1 MFIRVFLRIFIISP
15 NIHGFSEYSKPL
27 LRFCTICQRRVFE
40 TLTDLCYPVFE
51 HIQRKRVIFMDKRHY
66 VYLLRCAD
74 GSLYT
79 GMTPD
84 IARRLRQHV
93 EHLAGCAKYT
103 RSHPVTALALLL
115 TTDTATT
122 ARQLEA
128 RIKRLTRA
136 QKDALI
142 ADPAKIA
149 DLCPALAGAD
159 IRPVPGA
166 ALADYLPNAENPAD
180 A

>member
-1 MFIRVFLRIFIISP
+1 
-15 NIHGFSEYSKPL
+15 
-27 LRFCTICQRRVFE
+27 
-40 TLTDLCYPVFE
+40 
-51 HIQRKRVIFMDKRHY
+51 MDKRHY
-66 VYLLRCAD
+66 VYLLHCAD

-93 EHLAGCAKYT
+93 GRLPGCAKYT

-142 ADPAKIA
+142 ADPARLPA
-149 DLCPALAGAD
+149 LCPALAGAD
-159 IRPVPGA
+159 IRPVPDA
-166 ALADYLPNAENPAD
+166 QLTDYLPDTENRQTPERLPVLLCLWFSAGRAAPD
-180 A
+180 SGARAWRRR

>member
-15 NIHGFSEYSKPL
+15 NIHSFSEYSEPL

-166 ALADYLPNAENPAD
+166 ALADYLPNTENPAD

>member
-1 MFIRVFLRIFIISP
+1 MNIRSRIRAFAQCAPLPACPTSP
-15 NIHGFSEYSKPL
+15 RTHPA
-27 LRFCTICQRRVFE
+27 T
-40 TLTDLCYPVFE
+40 
-51 HIQRKRVIFMDKRHY
+51 
-66 VYLLRCAD
+66 
-74 GSLYT
+74 
-79 GMTPD
+79 
-84 IARRLRQHV
+84 AR
-93 EHLAGCAKYT
+93 
-103 RSHPVTALALLL
+103 ALLL

-142 ADPAKIA
+142 ADPARLP

-159 IRPVPGA
+159 IRPVPDA
-166 ALADYLPNAENPAD
+166 QLTDYLPDTAKPAD